1 MELHCHEILL
11 NFKERQATKEMK
23 IRKNLTGPKRDRTY
37 PKLKKSEIG
46 GDKCETPIYINVRY
60 IR

>member
-1 MELHCHEILL
+1 
-11 NFKERQATKEMK
+11 MK